1 MQKIH
6 DKHRKKMKRKK
17 PETLLRETKEIQK
30 IHDRVLLVH
39 PPLEM
44 GVPLQ
49 LFSKGAIINWL
60 KFL

>member
-1 MQKIH
+1 
-6 DKHRKKMKRKK
+6 MKRKK